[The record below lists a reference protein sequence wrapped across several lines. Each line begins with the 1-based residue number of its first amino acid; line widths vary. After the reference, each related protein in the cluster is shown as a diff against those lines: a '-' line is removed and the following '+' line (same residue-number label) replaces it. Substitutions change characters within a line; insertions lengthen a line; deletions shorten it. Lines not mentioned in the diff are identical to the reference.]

1 MSIRSDCVCL
11 CFLAMF
17 LLAGG
22 AEGVSPQQSLA
33 MTGGFDPGMSEDI
46 LSFPWFEMSINSSME
61 SSMNIGSAYSFFSE
75 YYVSTSGRQ

>member
-11 CFLAMF
+11 CLLAMF

-22 AEGVSPQQSLA
+22 AEGVSQQQSLA

-46 LSFPWFEMSINSSME
+46 LSSP
-61 SSMNIGSAYSFFSE
+61 GL
-75 YYVSTSGRQ
+75 R